1 MGDSADEEVGKDVQ
15 AVYVE
20 VDGEEVKGL
29 IEEERSTFLDDQ
41 GRSKD
46 DKMEEQEDSTDE
58 QGNPCRASLCIYD
71 NQWGKP
77 MIQ

>member
-1 MGDSADEEVGKDVQ
+1 MGDSTDEQVGKDVQ
-15 AVYVE
+15 VVYVE
-20 VDGEEVKGL
+20 VDGEEVEVL

-58 QGNPCRASLCIYD
+58 QSNPCRASLCIYD
-71 NQWGKP
+71 SQ
-77 MIQ
+77 